1 MGAWEA
7 EVSIDRFDEG
17 DAVQASFI
25 GYTLID
31 IVVMLSAELGKYDLG
46 EYSDAGTEVD
56 SEMIGIGL
64 GLDF

>member
-1 MGAWEA
+1 M
-7 EVSIDRFDEG
+7 
-17 DAVQASFI
+17 QASFI